1 MISKELLSL
10 AAILVTFAMFLPY
23 IGSIRQGRTKP
34 HVFSWVIW
42 ALGTF
47 VVFLAQLAG
56 GAGVGAW
63 AIGVSSVITLY
74 IAWLAY
80 VRRTDLAI
88 TRSDWF
94 FLAAALSALPFWY
107 LTADPLWAVV
117 ILTAV
122 DLAGFG
128 PTYRSAWVRPFSEHP
143 GFFAL
148 GAVRNVLVI
157 LALEHYSVTTV
168 LFPAAVG
175 AGCVVLVLL
184 IVMRRR
190 SVARPATGASPERS
204 GGES

>member
-23 IGSIRQGRTKP
+23 ILSIRQGRTRP

-42 ALGTF
+42 AMGTF

-94 FLAAALSALPFWY
+94 FLAAALSALPCWY

-117 ILTAV
+117 ILTAI

-128 PTYRSAWVRPFSEHP
+128 PTFRSAWVRPFSEHA
-143 GFFAL
+143 GFFSL
-148 GAVRNVLVI
+148 GVVRNVLVI

-175 AGCVVLVLL
+175 AGCAALVLL
-184 IVMRRR
+184 ILIRRR
-190 SVARPATGASPERS
+190 GRTTASD
-204 GGES
+204 